1 MSENVSTDSLT
12 AKFLIAMPGMQDP
25 RFAHALVLMCEHSPK
40 GAMGLIVNKPIP
52 ALSVSEV
59 LKPMG
64 LGPECGSLSHT
75 PYFGGPVESGRGF
88 VLHSPDY
95 HASAGTHTIRDF
107 AAMTTTPE
115 ILVDLSQNKGPAKA
129 LLALGYSGWGPGQ
142 IEAEILQNGWLTV
155 DALPRII
162 FDMPDDKKWEAAL
175 GLLGVSPL
183 HLSSTAGR
191 A

>member
-1 MSENVSTDSLT
+1 MSETSESDSLT

-40 GAMGLIVNKPIP
+40 GAMGLIINKPIP

-64 LGPECGSLSHT
+64 LGPDCGALSHT

-95 HASAGTHTIRDF
+95 QASAGTHAIHDF

-115 ILVDLSQNKGPAKA
+115 ILVDLSQNKGPEKA
-129 LLALGYSGWGPGQ
+129 ILALGYSGWGPGQ

-162 FDMPDDKKWEAAL
+162 FDMPDEKKWEAAL
-175 GLLGVSPL
+175 GLLGISPL

>member
-1 MSENVSTDSLT
+1 MSDMDDFQSLA

-25 RFAHALVLMCEHSPK
+25 RFAHALVLMCEHTAG
-40 GAMGLIVNKPIP
+40 GAMGLIINKPVP

-64 LGPECGSLSHT
+64 LGPDCGSLSHK
-75 PYFGGPVESGRGF
+75 PYFGGPVETGRGF

-95 HASAGTHTIRDF
+95 VATAGTHKIKDF

-115 ILVDLSQNKGPAKA
+115 ILEDLSQNKGPEKA
-129 LLALGYSGWGPGQ
+129 LLALGYAGWGPGQ
-142 IEAEILQNGWLTV
+142 IEDEILQNGWLTV

-162 FDMPDDKKWEAAL
+162 FDMPDEKKWEAAL
-175 GLLGVSPL
+175 GLLGITPQ
-183 HLSSTAGR
+183 HLSGTSGR

>member
-1 MSENVSTDSLT
+1 MSESQASDSLT

-25 RFAHALVLMCEHSPK
+25 RFAHALVLMCEHSAK
-40 GAMGLIVNKPIP
+40 GAMGLIINKPIP

-64 LGPECGSLSHT
+64 LGPDCGSLAHT

-95 HASAGTHTIRDF
+95 QASAGTHAIHDF

-115 ILVDLSQNKGPAKA
+115 ILVDLSQNKGPEKA
-129 LLALGYSGWGPGQ
+129 ILALGYSGASW
-142 IEAEILQNGWLTV
+142 T
-155 DALPRII
+155 DAAH
-162 FDMPDDKKWEAAL
+162 AA
-175 GLLGVSPL
+175 GFADSA
-183 HLSSTAGR
+183 HLSRTSRTMFGTTPSALQMSGPLSR
-191 A
+191 LERNLPY

>member
-1 MSENVSTDSLT
+1 MSDMDEFPSLA

-25 RFAHALVLMCEHSPK
+25 RFAHALVLMCEHTAG
-40 GAMGLIVNKPIP
+40 GAMGLIVNKPVP

-64 LGPECGSLSHT
+64 LGPDCGSLSHK
-75 PYFGGPVESGRGF
+75 PYFGGPVETGRGF

-95 HASAGTHTIRDF
+95 AATAGTHKIKDF

-115 ILVDLSQNKGPAKA
+115 ILEDLSQNKGPEKA
-129 LLALGYSGWGPGQ
+129 ILALGYAGWGAGQ
-142 IEAEILQNGWLTV
+142 LESEIQDNGWLHCAA
-155 DALPRII
+155 DRELIFGINMDQKYDHALRKIGIAPG
-162 FDMPDDKKWEAAL
+162 M
-175 GLLGVSPL
+175 
-183 HLSSTAGR
+183 LSSEAGH